1 MKLTDLLQDIAIVRT
16 IGETDREVTGIQFDS
31 RKVEAGNLFVA
42 QAGTAVDGHTFIE
55 QCVAKGATA
64 IVLDNPTYMPQESQ
78 EVCYILVKNSDEALG
93 KMAHCWYGKPSQQLK
108 LVGVTGT
115 NGKTTTAT
123 LLYKLFKALGY
134 KAGLLSTVVNYVDE
148 EAVAATH
155 TTPNALELNTLL
167 AKMVEAGCTHAFM
180 EVSSHAIAQE
190 RIAGL
195 EYAGALFTNLTRD
208 HLDYHKTF
216 DNYRDTKKIL
226 FDRLGKKAFA
236 ITNID
241 DKNGLVMT
249 QNCRARVLTYS
260 THSMADFRG
269 KILEEGFEGM
279 LLRVQSTLGAVNTEV
294 FVPLVG
300 RFNVSNLLLIYGAAV
315 ALGEDA
321 MEVLRILSSLQPVN
335 GRFETIRS
343 DKGWTAIIDYAHT
356 PDAVENV
363 LKTINEIVGANVG
376 KQNAAAQVITVVGC
390 GGNRD
395 KGKRPI
401 MARIAYDHSTQL
413 ILTSDNPRDEEPH
426 AILQDMAAGLTNDEL
441 HRTLIIEDRATAIK
455 TACTLARQ
463 GDVILVAGKGHE
475 DYQIIKGVKHHFD
488 DHEIVRQCALVS
500 H

>member
-1 MKLTDLLQDIAIVRT
+1 MK
-16 IGETDREVTGIQFDS
+16 IGELIQGIEVLRIVGDTEKEIADIQFDS
-31 RKVEAGNLFVA
+31 RRVGEGSLFVA
-42 QAGTAVDGHTFIE
+42 QVGTAADGHAYIA
-55 QCVAKGATA
+55 QCVAKGAVA
-64 IVLDNPTYMPQESQ
+64 VVLEQEAYIKDDG
-78 EVCYILVKNSDEALG
+78 VCYILVKNSDEALG
-93 KMAHCWYGKPSQQLK
+93 KMAHCWYGKPSASLR

-134 KAGLLSTVVNYVDE
+134 KVGLLSTVVNYVDD

-155 TTPNALELNTLL
+155 TTPNALELNALL
-167 AKMVEAGCTHAFM
+167 AKMVAAGCTHAFM

-195 EYAGALFTNLTRD
+195 AYAGALFTNLTRD

-226 FDRLGKKAFA
+226 FDRLRKEAFA

-249 QNCRARVLTYS
+249 QNCRSRVLTYS

-279 LLRVQSTLGAVNTEV
+279 LLRVQSTVGAVNTEV

-321 MEVLRILSSLQPVN
+321 MEVLRILSGLQPVN
-335 GRFETIRS
+335 GRFETIHS
-343 DKGWTAIIDYAHT
+343 PKGWTAVIDYAHT

-363 LKTINEIVGANVG
+363 LKTINEIVAANAG
-376 KQNAAAQVITVVGC
+376 KRTESAQVITVVGC

-401 MARIAYDHSTQL
+401 MAKSAYQLSTQL

-426 AILQDMAAGLTNDEL
+426 AILQDMASGLSQEEL
-441 HRTLIIEDRATAIK
+441 RHTLIIEDRESAIK
-455 TACTLARQ
+455 TACILARP

-488 DHEIVRQCALVS
+488 DHEIVKSCL
-500 H
+500 

>member
-1 MKLTDLLQDIAIVRT
+1 MKFSELIQSIEVLRIVGDT
-16 IGETDREVTGIQFDS
+16 SKEITSIQFDS
-31 RKVEAGNLFVA
+31 RRVTEGCLFVA
-42 QAGTAVDGHTFIE
+42 QVGTAVDGHTYID
-55 QCVAKGATA
+55 QCVAQGAVA
-64 IVLDNPTYMPQESQ
+64 VVLEKEEYIKEDG
-78 EVCYILVKNSDEALG
+78 VCYILVKNSDEALG
-93 KMAHCWYGKPSQQLK
+93 KMAHFWYGEPSKKLK

-123 LLYKLFKALGY
+123 LLYKLFKALNY
-134 KAGLLSTVVNYVDE
+134 KVGLLSTVINYVDE
-148 EAVAATH
+148 EARTATH
-155 TTPNALELNTLL
+155 TTPDALELNALL
-167 AKMVEAGCTHAFM
+167 ADMVNVGCEYAFM

-195 EYAGALFTNLTRD
+195 EYTGALFTNLTRD

-216 DNYRDTKKIL
+216 DHYRDTKKLL
-226 FDRLGKKAFA
+226 FDRLGKEAFSV
-236 ITNID
+236 TNID
-241 DKNGLVMT
+241 DRNGLVMT
-249 QNCRARVLTYS
+249 QNTRSRVLTYS

-269 KILEEGFEGM
+269 KILEEGFTGM

-335 GRFETIRS
+335 GRFETIQS
-343 DKGWTAIIDYAHT
+343 PKGWTAVIDYAHT

-363 LKTINEIVGANVG
+363 LKTINEIVAANSSNHTVP
-376 KQNAAAQVITVVGC
+376 AQIITVVGC

-401 MARIAYDHSTQL
+401 MAKSAYDLSTQL
-413 ILTSDNPRDEEPH
+413 ILTSDNPRDEEPRD
-426 AILQDMAAGLTNDEL
+426 ILQDMAAGLTNEQL
-441 HRTLIIEDRATAIK
+441 RHTLIIEDRASAIK

-475 DYQIIKGVKHHFD
+475 DYQIIKGVKYHFD
-488 DHEIVRQCALVS
+488 DHEVVRES
-500 H
+500 I